1 MFGFVFD
8 MMNSRA
14 NVRRGPEELTLK
26 VERTVQKAFVD
37 TTKIDRNK
45 WELPKVDSGWSALRQ
60 TMHDRDVARQVGIRS
75 VGGHHFPGGGERE
88 EEPVRPVMTG
98 IVEVMRFP
106 PVGTQLNSA
115 PLRNCGCSNSVDPGA
130 GN

>member
-1 MFGFVFD
+1 
-8 MMNSRA
+8 
-14 NVRRGPEELTLK
+14 
-26 VERTVQKAFVD
+26 
-37 TTKIDRNK
+37 
-45 WELPKVDSGWSALRQ
+45 
-60 TMHDRDVARQVGIRS
+60 MHDRDVAKQVGIRS
-75 VGGHHFPGGGERE
+75 VGTTTQEE